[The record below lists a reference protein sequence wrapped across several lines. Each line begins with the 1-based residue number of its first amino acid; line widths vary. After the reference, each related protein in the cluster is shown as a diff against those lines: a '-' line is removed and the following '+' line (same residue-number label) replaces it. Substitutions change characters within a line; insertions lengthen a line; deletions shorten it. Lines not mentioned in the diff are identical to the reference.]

1 METTESRQMKVG
13 DRVEYTTE
21 AGVTHTIEHFEKGR
35 FSIGFDECSSL
46 SEAKKT
52 LEWVD
57 SSDNDWIA

>member
-1 METTESRQMKVG
+1 MKVG